1 MIGQPFREG
10 GKDRMSQYSKN
21 PLHAERVLPKPFYF
35 QTQLA
40 FWTHRF
46 SENFSTRFASCP
58 LDAPLSMRF
67 RHSKESGYLFSKM
80 LSSMIESL
88 EPGPNVSDYYYKTM
102 VVRGRAGKVSGGWL
116 AGKREW
122 RFGPDAEKSARLG
135 QGFGRRQ
142 PI

>member
-1 MIGQPFREG
+1 MDRSFTQSPFSVKSGEFCGAYLINVVNHLESRNCQL
-10 GKDRMSQYSKN
+10 M
-21 PLHAERVLPKPFYF
+21 LWKPA
-35 QTQLA
+35 LSA
-40 FWTHRF
+40 
-46 SENFSTRFASCP
+46 TRRKA
-58 LDAPLSMRF
+58 A
-67 RHSKESGYLFSKM
+67 LFSKM

-102 VVRGRAGKVSGGWL
+102 VIRGRVEKVSGGWL